1 MVTASDKQNPKM
13 ASLSMAATHCVSVTR
28 EKLSVWFDSKY
39 DDGFAWNSVEGATLY
54 KKLVS
59 KNLLFFR
66 NTESTYQELRDKKGV
81 KWQDARWQKAYTD
94 APLTE
99 LGKVQAASLSCR

>member
-1 MVTASDKQNPKM
+1 M
-13 ASLSMAATHCVSVTR
+13 ASLSTAATHCVRVTR
-28 EKLSVWFDSKY
+28 EKLSAWFDSKY
-39 DDGFAWNSVEGATLY
+39 DDGFAWNSDEGAALY
-54 KKLVS
+54 QKLVT

-66 NTESTYQELRDKKGV
+66 NAESTYQELRDKKCV

-99 LGKVQAASLSCR
+99 VGKVQAAALACR

>member
-39 DDGFAWNSVEGATLY
+39 DDGFAWNSVEG
-54 KKLVS
+54 VI
-59 KNLLFFR
+59 
-66 NTESTYQELRDKKGV
+66 E
-81 KWQDARWQKAYTD
+81 
-94 APLTE
+94 
-99 LGKVQAASLSCR
+99 